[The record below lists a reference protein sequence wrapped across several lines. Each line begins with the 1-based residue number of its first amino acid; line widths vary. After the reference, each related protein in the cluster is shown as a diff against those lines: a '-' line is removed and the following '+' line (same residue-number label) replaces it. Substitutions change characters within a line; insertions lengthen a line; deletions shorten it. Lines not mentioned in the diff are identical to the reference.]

1 MYRDFYQLKADPFS
15 THPDPDIIFI
25 SNTHNEAWRYLL
37 FSMDNQEPY
46 LVLTG
51 EYGMG
56 KTLLCLRLIQVLNK
70 KAKPPVEYIAT
81 PNEGYGGILRRIASS
96 VGISAIPEDVSIL
109 QNMIYDYF
117 RAHVE
122 NPRFYL
128 IIDDA
133 QELDQA
139 TLVRLKQFSTFN
151 HNGFF
156 PVSIIFVAHPSFLE
170 ALKAPALSS
179 LNQRI
184 KRRYHLSRFSLE
196 DTKNYIYFRLLKSG
210 STGIPA
216 FPEESLQKIFISSGG
231 VPRLINN
238 ICDTCLLMGASNKL
252 TTIPLPV
259 VEKAVAMVEGSLVE
273 TGAGIYTFAWVTD
286 ETKEDASIAE
296 PVQTVKDVEH
306 DSLPVM
312 RVGIEEGPSEKK
324 RGKAPGFAK
333 RIGRAV
339 MLAAAVLLLMCAG
352 AAISQLL
359 LKDGK
364 LSAFFSIGSVPEK
377 QQMIPKSPM
386 PPQDDSQKVQPV
398 LENVPVQREGSG
410 RETPSLQIE
419 DDLKKTP
426 AELMSSVRRT
436 EERTTDTLSP
446 SLKDIPGADGQY
458 PPINEFL
465 PPENTE
471 SNIFYPYSLRS
482 SSYQQPYRAIQELAE
497 IKKMGL
503 TPYLVKVDLGDM
515 GVWWRV
521 FIGFYSTDEEAK
533 KLKALYNLSNVTIYK
548 TDYACQLGEFSAET
562 DVVKMFDRLKQFL
575 YFPYVIQK
583 GKDRFGLYV
592 GAYERK
598 TEAEFEHKNLLKNGF
613 KNEIVKR

>member
-1 MYRDFYQLKADPFS
+1 MYKDFYHLKTDPFS
-15 THPDPDIIFI
+15 THPDPDVIFI
-25 SNTHNEAWRYLL
+25 SNTHKEAWYYLL
-37 FSMDNQEPY
+37 FSMDTQEPY
-46 LVLTG
+46 LVLAG

-70 KAKPPVEYIAT
+70 KGKPHVEYIST

-96 VGISAIPEDVSIL
+96 VGISAISEDVSIL

-117 RAHVE
+117 RTHVE

-139 TLVRLKQFSTFN
+139 TLIRLKQFSTFN

-170 ALKAPALSS
+170 ALKTPALSS

-184 KRRYHLSRFSLE
+184 KRRYHMSRFSFD

-210 STGIPA
+210 ATGIPA
-216 FPEESLQKIFISSGG
+216 FPEESLQKIFKSSGG

-252 TTIPLPV
+252 TSIPLSI
-259 VEKAVAMVEGSLVE
+259 VEQAVAMVEDSLVE
-273 TGAGIYTFAWVTD
+273 NEAEIHPVSEATD
-286 ETKEDASIAE
+286 ETKEGVSIAE
-296 PVQTVKDVEH
+296 PVQTGKDVKQ
-306 DSLPVM
+306 DSLLTTLVD
-312 RVGIEEGPSEKK
+312 IEAGQSEKK
-324 RGKAPGFAK
+324 REKAPGFGK
-333 RIGRAV
+333 RIVRVA
-339 MLAAAVLLLMCAG
+339 MLTAAVLLLMSAG
-352 AAISQLL
+352 AVMFQLF
-359 LKDGK
+359 LKDGL
-364 LSAFFSIGSVPEK
+364 LSASFFHSNSPEK
-377 QQMIPKSPM
+377 HQMIPKSPM
-386 PPQDDSQKVQPV
+386 PAEDVSHEMQPNI
-398 LENVPVQREGSG
+398 ENDPVQRSDLEAS
-410 RETPSLQIE
+410 SLQIE
-419 DDLKKTP
+419 ADPKTP
-426 AELMSSVRRT
+426 VETSPSAGQTDIM
-436 EERTTDTLSP
+436 TTDTVAP
-446 SLKDIPGADGQY
+446 SSKDNSGADEQY
-458 PPINEFL
+458 PPKSEFL
-465 PPENTE
+465 PSETTG
-471 SNIFYPYSLRS
+471 SDFFYPYSLRS
-482 SSYQQPYRAIQELAE
+482 SSYQQPNRALQELAE

-521 FIGFYSTDEEAK
+521 YIGFYSSYEEAK
-533 KLKALYNLSNVTIYK
+533 RLKAIYNLSNVTIQK
-548 TDYACQLGEFSAET
+548 TDYACQLGEFSVET
-562 DVVKMFDRLKQFL
+562 ELLSMFERLKQSE

-583 GKDRFGLYV
+583 GKDQFWLYV

-613 KNEIVKR
+613 KNQIVKR